1 MLEAFSDDYVP
12 STVPNDQ
19 AMATGGKTVTG
30 KPTVST
36 GSDAAIATN
45 ASSDDSAAEKSAA
58 PADALSQQQPVAAP
72 QASAP
77 VDASGSDDALA
88 PAA

>member
-1 MLEAFSDDYVP
+1 
-12 STVPNDQ
+12 
-19 AMATGGKTVTG
+19 MATGGKTVTG

-58 PADALSQQQPVAAP
+58 PADVPSQQQPAAAP
-72 QASAP
+72 QAIAP
-77 VDASGSDDALA
+77 VDASGSDEALA